1 MLDSNYNIKI
11 IDFGDA
17 RKINEPI
24 DDDDEEEMGARPSFC
39 GTVNYLT
46 PEMIDGGEQGHPI
59 DVWALGCILF
69 KLLTGGVPFKGTIP
83 DKVYNDIKNCNI

>member
-17 RKINEPI
+17 RKIDEPL
-24 DDDDEEEMGARPSFC
+24 DDETEEDTGARPSFC

-46 PEMIDGGEQGHPI
+46 PEMIDGG
-59 DVWALGCILF
+59 
-69 KLLTGGVPFKGTIP
+69 K
-83 DKVYNDIKNCNI
+83 